1 MKDINDV
8 DLSSLDHLNVVFS
21 FSTNFA
27 ARLLKNHP
35 CPMRG
40 FVVILDFHIL
50 HKISYQMVPKWFL
63 LQFVQG
69 KPHFG
74 SRLP

>member
-1 MKDINDV
+1 MQ
-8 DLSSLDHLNVVFS
+8 
-21 FSTNFA
+21 
-27 ARLLKNHP
+27 
-35 CPMRG
+35 G

-74 SRLP
+74 SRLPWL

>member
-1 MKDINDV
+1 
-8 DLSSLDHLNVVFS
+8 
-21 FSTNFA
+21 
-27 ARLLKNHP
+27 
-35 CPMRG
+35 MRG
-40 FVVILDFHIL
+40 FVVMLDFHIL

-74 SRLP
+74 SRLPWLYALRQYKATGVHVRSWLM

>member
-8 DLSSLDHLNVVFS
+8 DLSSLDHLKVVFS

-27 ARLLKNHP
+27 AHLLKNHP